1 MNTRSDNRVRSV
13 QPHTRTTS
21 SPCLARALLLAV
33 LCSHIPTVIASPLP
47 SLPASAPGFH
57 SGAAPATH
65 DTLSDAWT
73 DRSDTDPAGPA
84 IDVNSDSDDDWDL
97 EYEEMA
103 NADENMGVDGMGN
116 VIEKG
121 LDTNPS

>member
-1 MNTRSDNRVRSV
+1 MTY
-13 QPHTRTTS
+13 

-57 SGAAPATH
+57 SGGVPAAH

-73 DRSDTDPAGPA
+73 DRSDTDPAAPA
-84 IDVNSDSDDDWDL
+84 IDVDSDADSDDDWDL
-97 EYEEMA
+97 EYEEMI
-103 NADENMGVDGMGN
+103 NGDENMGVDGMGN
-116 VIEKG
+116 AIEKG
-121 LDTNPS
+121 LDTTTS